1 MNNQVVG
8 KLSQYFCRIYEYHL
22 CNLYHRWRSYD
33 VIYIHQ
39 ETKILFDTVTC
50 NRLCFPEH
58 AFAKSKVCLEHEMWN
73 TVSICMYKYY
83 RHLIWNQFIL
93 WYYMSNC
100 CLTWNTYFSTFFKQC
115 PWKTAG
121 PVITDTNSTDTENGH
136 APIAWEHDLWFI
148 FKA

>member
-39 ETKILFDTVTC
+39 ETKSCLTRSLATDCVFLSMLLLNPRFVLSMRCGILY
-50 NRLCFPEH
+50 L
-58 AFAKSKVCLEHEMWN
+58 SVC
-73 TVSICMYKYY
+73 TSITATWYE
-83 RHLIWNQFIL
+83 NQFIL

-100 CLTWNTYFSTFFKQC
+100 CLTWNTYFSTRFKQC

-121 PVITDTNSTDTENGH
+121 PVITDTNSTENGH